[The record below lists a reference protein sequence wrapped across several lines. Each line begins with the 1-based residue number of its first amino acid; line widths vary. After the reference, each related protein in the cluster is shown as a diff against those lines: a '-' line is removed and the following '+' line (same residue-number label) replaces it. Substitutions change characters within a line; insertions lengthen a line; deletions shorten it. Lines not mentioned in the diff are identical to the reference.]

1 MEQKEKILEAIKNK
15 INTQDS
21 SEKLN
26 WENIKKDI
34 QNNQYGKLSDEEKA
48 YLYITLPKSLGLN

>member
-26 WENIKKDI
+26 WEKIKKDI
-34 QNNQYGKLSDEEKA
+34 QNNQYGKLSNEEKE

>member
-1 MEQKEKILEAIKNK
+1 MEQKEKILETIKNK

-34 QNNQYGKLSDEEKA
+34 QNNKYGKLSDEEK
-48 YLYITLPKSLGLN
+48 